1 MDVKTDFQNNK
12 EKWESLKKQALRR
25 KWTANYGIFVN
36 DNLNKSVKRMT
47 NVVKI
52 LAIVSIVLYASF
64 KFIIIP
70 LIKTKF
76 NNSPT
81 KEILN
86 LFTTSVSN
94 FQNGNLKD
102 ITPNNDQEIKTDTF
116 EALRDMKFTWK
127 QDDDVP
133 LTLVKGVDYCVIDD

>member
-12 EKWESLKKQALRR
+12 EKLESLKKQASRR
-25 KWTANYGIFVN
+25 NWTANYGIFVN

-47 NVVKI
+47 DVVKI

-81 KEILN
+81 KEILK
-86 LFTTSVSN
+86 LFTSSVSN

>member
-12 EKWESLKKQALRR
+12 EKLESLKKQALRR
-25 KWTANYGIFVN
+25 NWTANYGIFVN

-47 NVVKI
+47 DVVKI

-81 KEILN
+81 KEILK
-86 LFTTSVSN
+86 LFTSSVSN

-127 QDDDVP
+127 QCDNVP